1 MPKIFRHLKTT
12 VLIILSLVYLLV
24 SPSIVYARTA
34 AEIQKEIDAKKL
46 EIQALSTNIS
56 TLEKQILEGKSKLE
70 QTSSKREQLAVQISN
85 IAKEK
90 ELIEVRLKDIE
101 EQKQLKEL
109 EKEGRI
115 KAQDEF
121 ITNAYLN
128 WKETNWI
135 KEFIGSES
143 EDLVKVA
150 TYQATVAGEEQ
161 NNIEKLG
168 IEIISLKTELE
179 SLETKETDLKNQLS
193 NLSLQVERIEQ
204 ELASL
209 DLKIQKNNSDAGN
222 YRAKIGNVQS
232 QIDQLTKEQKEIQE
246 AERKLL
252 LKSNANN
259 SNKNSPS
266 GTKQVIKG
274 EIYFQGIGRE
284 VYQGHG
290 VGFSQFGAVGAAL
303 EGWDYE
309 KIIKFYY
316 PGAKL
321 SKVNPSAS
329 RGDSMEPSSGQVKVD
344 GYGSMSIEDYVAGA
358 GEVPDF
364 SCEDID
370 EKFDPDNVWKC
381 WPEETIKAQMVIF
394 RTYGIYRSKDG
405 SSICTSAACQV
416 YKGGAN
422 KRWAAEATEYE
433 IITYDDKP
441 INAVYSSDNHNGWG
455 TADNDTVWS
464 NFEGTGTPVEYLR
477 AVNDSAFT
485 YKFVYTDWSW
495 RTNSYTIEE
504 IAKVLEWSSISK
516 EASASYKD
524 FVKQTVAKTGKLQ
537 NLEFERDKSGRVKK
551 VKLTGDKGSAYM
563 AGWLFKSIWNIYV
576 GNEKPSGETDYIYSL
591 TYFMKQG

>member
-1 MPKIFRHLKTT
+1 MPINFRHAKTIAS
-12 VLIILSLVYLLV
+12 LILSFFCLL
-24 SPSIVYARTA
+24 IFTNFIFARTA
-34 AEIQKEIDAKKL
+34 SEIQKEIDAKKA
-46 EIQALSTNIS
+46 EIQSLNTNITS
-56 TLEKQILEGKSKLE
+56 LEKEIEDGKQKLT
-70 QTSSKREQLAVQISN
+70 QTSSKREQLAIQISN
-85 IAKEK
+85 IDKEK
-90 ELIEVRLKDIE
+90 KLIEAKLQDIT

-109 EKEGRI
+109 EKESRI
-115 KAQDEF
+115 QAQDEF

-161 NNIEKLG
+161 SNIENLG
-168 IEIISLKTELE
+168 TEINN
-179 SLETKETDLKNQLS
+179 LKNQLDELATKETQLKS
-193 NLSLQVERIEQ
+193 QLEGLSAQVALIEQ

-209 DLKIQKNNSDAGN
+209 DQKIKKNNSDAGN
-222 YRAKIGNVQS
+222 YRAKIGTVQS
-232 QIDQLTKEQKEIQE
+232 QIDQLTREQKEIQE

-252 LKSNANN
+252 EKKASSNNAA
-259 SNKNSPS
+259 SA
-266 GTKQVIKG
+266 TKQVIKG
-274 EIYFQGIGRE
+274 EIYFQGLGRE

-303 EGWDYE
+303 KGWDYE

-316 PGAKL
+316 PGAKITKIDS
-321 SKVNPSAS
+321 SK
-329 RGDSMEPSSGQVKVD
+329 VKVD
-344 GYGSMSIEDYVAGA
+344 GHGNMDIEEYVAGA

-381 WPEETIKAQMVIF
+381 WPEEAIKAQMVIF
-394 RTYGIYRSKDG
+394 RTYGIYRTKAQG
-405 SSICTSAACQV
+405 SVCTSAACQV
-416 YKGGAN
+416 YKGGSN
-422 KRWAAEATEYE
+422 KDWAAEATEYQ
-433 IITYDDKP
+433 IVTYDGDP

-464 NFEGTGTPVEYLR
+464 NFEGIGTPVPYLR

-485 YKFVYTDWSW
+485 YKYVYTDWSW
-495 RTNSYTIEE
+495 RTNSYTIDE
-504 IAKVLEWSSISK
+504 IAKVLEWSATSK

-524 FVKQTVAKTGKLQ
+524 FVKGTSTKIGKLQ
-537 NLEFERDKSGRVKK
+537 NMEFERDKSGRVKV
-551 VKLTGDKGSAYM
+551 VKLIGDKGSANM

-576 GNEKPSGETDYIYSL
+576 GNETPSGESDYIYSL